1 MSSALLQIETEIK
14 ERLESIP
21 FFEPFATREAILV
34 EPRKNIV
41 AEINKKIGALQT
53 VIVPK
58 IVGADDNHP
67 NVNGVYFDS
76 IRISVGV
83 FQKDLLK
90 GSDAGYIE
98 IAEEIHKA
106 LKWWTPDSLANAIN
120 PSKPGIET
128 IADKALNIVA
138 CNFET
143 KGGFIGEL
151 PRVATPVITV
161 VPTVSTTLTC
171 ATAGA
176 AMFYTLDG
184 TNPTPRNGTYAAN
197 NTNLGEMDPGTLK
210 VRAFLAGYLRSELAK
225 LITP

>member
-1 MSSALLQIETEIK
+1 MSSALLQIETEIA

-21 FFEPFATREAILV
+21 FFEPYATRGAILV
-34 EPRKNIV
+34 EPRKNIL
-41 AEINKKIGALQT
+41 AEINKKLGQLQT

-58 IVGADDNHP
+58 IVGADDLHP
-67 NVNGVYFDS
+67 NVNGAYFDA

-106 LKWWTPDSLANAIN
+106 LKWWTPDSLVNAIN
-120 PSKPGIET
+120 PSKPGIEI
-128 IADKALNIVA
+128 IADTKLNIAA

-143 KGGFIGEL
+143 KGGFVGTL
-151 PRVATPVITV
+151 PRVATPTGSQ
-161 VPTVSTTLTC
+161 TDTHFSLAC

-176 AMFYTLDG
+176 AIFYT
-184 TNPTPRNGTYAAN
+184 TNGANPIPRTA
-197 NTNLGEMDPGTLK
+197 TLYTAPVVITGATVK
-210 VRAFLAGYLRSELAK
+210 ARAFLAGYLRSELLTANYQQS
-225 LITP
+225 

>member
-21 FFEPFATREAILV
+21 FFEPFATRDAILV
-34 EPRKNIV
+34 EPRKNLL
-41 AEINKKIGALQT
+41 AEINKKISQLQT

-106 LKWWTPDSLANAIN
+106 LKNWTPDSLVNAIN
-120 PSKPGIET
+120 PAKPGIE
-128 IADKALNIVA
+128 IVADDKLNIAA

-143 KGGFIGEL
+143 CGGFVGEL
-151 PRVATPVITV
+151 PRVATPEMTGNPGEPFI
-161 VPTVSTTLTC
+161 LAC

-176 AMFYTLDG
+176 AIFYTTNG
-184 TNPTPRNGTYAAN
+184 TNPTPRNGTLY
-197 NTNLGEMDPGTLK
+197 LGAVITPTFNY
-210 VRAFLAGYLRSELAK
+210 RARAYLAGFLRSEL
-225 LITP
+225 LSGTYIPT